1 MRPLVLVLTVVA
13 LESVR
18 ADVPTHEAL
27 FADPPAAAHVG
38 VWWHWMGGQVSRK
51 GVGADDVIG
60 KLVKLAREVI
70 SKDRLKGFLMAPW
83 KPCDTHTNVDFI
95 KHGIELFADACRM

>member
-1 MRPLVLVLTVVA
+1 MNESRKMMMGGVMAFAVA
-13 LESVR
+13 LALTAAGTTPE
-18 ADVPTHEAL
+18 EA
-27 FADPPAAAHVG
+27 FAAPPPEAHVG

-70 SKDRLKGFLMAPW
+70 PKEYPVTQPSTFTISNGLTVL
-83 KPCDTHTNVDFI
+83 
-95 KHGIELFADACRM
+95 